1 MSATRVV
8 LPWSL
13 FVSPAY
19 RGLRKASDKLRNTAG
34 MPRFVARYGDK
45 RELEAATWDELKGA
59 ILDSTKHGIEIQRFK
74 GLGEMNAEQLWAT
87 TMDPEARVLQQV
99 SIEQAERADE
109 VFSMLMGDAVE
120 PRREFIERHA
130 REANVDV

>member
-1 MSATRVV
+1 E
-8 LPWSL
+8 
-13 FVSPAY
+13 
-19 RGLRKASDKLRNTAG
+19 KLRNTAG
-34 MPRFVARYGDK
+34 TPRFKARYAEK
-45 RELEAATWDELKGA
+45 KEVEAATWDELKGA
-59 ILDSTKHGIEIQRFK
+59 ILESTKHGIEIQRFK
-74 GLGEMNAEQLWAT
+74 GLGEMNADQLWAT